1 MINENTC
8 VRVREREKERKEE
21 ARECVC
27 MCVFRR
33 VCERENLTLK
43 EMSCSRCYTPI
54 EIELHFLVKS
64 RTDPARIAIQL
75 MTEINYP
82 LITRLTLHLI

>member
-1 MINENTC
+1 M
-8 VRVREREKERKEE
+8 
-21 ARECVC
+21 CVC
-27 MCVFRR
+27 VCASVCINVC